1 MARERRGGEGMAKST
16 IGALGAL
23 ATLAAGL
30 GGLGNAAAQAASP
43 PAPAATA
50 AAPAPTSAPAPSG
63 LCMLS
68 FESTAGRAAADRD
81 AAYKRGVFT
90 TLLAATR
97 TVYAQAGCKALV
109 SKSDVLMPGAAPDL
123 TNDVL
128 RAMIAAPPPT
138 PPTGL
143 AADAKAPSFNTLFAD
158 LHPAKAGDPELTG
171 ACGVS
176 APDIMRLSK
185 TMKFVDD
192 RIAELKAKADAEVDA
207 ANAPLKIEADALLD
221 GPGKLSDADYAAKL
235 AALRDHSRAQRAL
248 MATRKAQLAQAEGKA
263 LAPFQTQLITD
274 IQALVAQRHC
284 ALLVD
289 TKALGPFPP
298 ERELTNETVTEL
310 NANFSP
316 FAIELE
322 PMPAGK

>member
-1 MARERRGGEGMAKST
+1 MAKST
-16 IGALGAL
+16 MQALGAL
-23 ATLAAGL
+23 AALAAGL
-30 GGLGNAAAQAASP
+30 SGLGNAAAQAASP
-43 PAPAATA
+43 PAPAASA
-50 AAPAPTSAPAPSG
+50 AASAPTSASTPTPSG

-68 FESTAGRAAADRD
+68 FENTAGRAAADRD

-90 TLLAATR
+90 TLLTATR
-97 TVYAQAGCKALV
+97 AVYAQAGCKALV
-109 SKSDVLMPGAAPDL
+109 SKSDVLMPGGAPDL

-138 PPTGL
+138 PPAGL
-143 AADAKAPSFNTLFAD
+143 AADAKAPSFNALFAD
-158 LHPAKAGDPELTG
+158 LHPAKAGDPELAG

-235 AALRDHSRAQRAL
+235 AALRDHSRAQRTL

-263 LAPFQTQLITD
+263 LAPFQMQLITD

-310 NANFSP
+310 NAAFSP
-316 FAIELE
+316 FPIDLE
-322 PMPAGK
+322 PLPAGK